1 MPAQCSDFGQSVTWM
16 TKSFLCYFQRPTL
29 FLLNRMLRSISCM
42 PSICPN
48 RTHTQKKTL
57 EIARFVAKIINTKK
71 KCGRLSFGEKE
82 HIHPS
87 KNEISPKH
95 DMLLRPPSSCRR
107 LFRRFSTFLTFL
119 AFEGRFFSL
128 LTKEVEECMFCWK
141 NSPTCSTLSGS
152 QFSFKWYGTI
162 CGTSIK
168 HSFRPNIS
176 LFRMWINVRL
186 YLILHFNYFNGHKIL
201 ESVWN
206 KWKRLMWFTSCE
218 GPVLW
223 VSWKVVD
230 LFY

>member
-16 TKSFLCYFQRPTL
+16 TKSFLCYFQRTTL

-48 RTHTQKKTL
+48 RTHTHTQKKTL

-71 KCGRLSFGEKE
+71 NCGRLSFGEKE

-119 AFEGRFFSL
+119 AFEGRFFQPFDQRSGRVHVL
-128 LTKEVEECMFCWK
+128 LEKFSHLLNAFWFAIQFQMIWNNLRNFDK
-141 NSPTCSTLSGS
+141 AFISPKYFIIQNVNKRSPLSNPP
-152 QFSFKWYGTI
+152 F
-162 CGTSIK
+162 
-168 HSFRPNIS
+168 
-176 LFRMWINVRL
+176 
-186 YLILHFNYFNGHKIL
+186 
-201 ESVWN
+201 
-206 KWKRLMWFTSCE
+206 
-218 GPVLW
+218 
-223 VSWKVVD
+223 
-230 LFY
+230 